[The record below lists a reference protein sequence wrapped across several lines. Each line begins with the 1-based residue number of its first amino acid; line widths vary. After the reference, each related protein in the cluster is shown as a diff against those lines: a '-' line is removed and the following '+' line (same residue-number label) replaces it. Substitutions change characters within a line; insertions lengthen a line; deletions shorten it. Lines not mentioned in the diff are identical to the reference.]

1 MNKKRILFL
10 GSREMVECNLFDHPE
25 INRFD
30 LLASNSKEDD
40 LTNFSDLSELIY
52 LAFNY
57 IINSSVNIH
66 GA

>member
-30 LLASNSKEDD
+30 LLAPNSKEDD
-40 LTNFSDLSELIY
+40 LTNFFGLSELIY
-52 LAFNY
+52 LFS
-57 IINSSVNIH
+57 I
-66 GA
+66 